1 MYCDRPIGLF
11 RFMVKNK
18 FHFIMIKPSHYDD
31 DGYVI
36 QFYRSAMPSN
46 TLATLHGLAEDCRK
60 RGVLG
65 DDVDMRFTAID
76 ETNKRVRVRKL
87 IGQIKRDGGTSLV
100 GLIGVQS
107 NQFPRALDLARQF
120 RTAGIQVC
128 IGGFH
133 VSGCL
138 AMLPGLT
145 GELQEA
151 LDIGVSLFAGE
162 AEGRLET
169 VLKDAWEGELKPLYN
184 YMLELPALE
193 DAPTPNLDAK
203 VLKRTGGSQA
213 SFDAGRGCPYLCS
226 FCTIINVQGRKS
238 RFRSADDIEK
248 IMRAN
253 YEQGIRRF
261 FISDDNFA
269 RNQNWEAI
277 FDRIIELR
285 GKIGDDINLVLQ
297 VDTACHRIPDF
308 IEKAAR
314 AGTKRVFIGLENIN
328 PESLKGALKGQNR
341 ITDYRK
347 MLQEWRS
354 HKVITTA
361 GYILG
366 FPNDTPESIV
376 RDIEI
381 IKRELP
387 IDILEFFFLTPLPG
401 SADHK
406 RLLEQGVVMDPD
418 LNKYDLSHVT
428 TGHNRMTSEDWQ
440 RAYRLAW
447 DTFYSHEHCVTLL
460 RRARASGIHVGKI
473 VGTIT
478 WFYGSILYEGVHPL
492 ESGIFRMKHR
502 CDRRPGLP
510 LENPL
515 LFYPKYWGN
524 LVYKICCLTRLFYTY
539 QPIRRKLDRL
549 PPPVMENDVAL
560 KPVDVEELDQLQ
572 LYQVSDAARAA
583 ADKAQRRAA
592 NQAR

>member
-1 MYCDRPIGLF
+1 
-11 RFMVKNK
+11 MVKK
-18 FHFIMIKPSHYDD
+18 TFHFIMIKPSHYDD

-36 QFYRSAMPSN
+36 QFHRSAMPSN
-46 TLATLHGLAEDCRK
+46 TLATMHGIAQDCRK
-60 RGVLG
+60 RHILG
-65 DDVDMRFTAID
+65 DDVDMRFTTID

-87 IGQIKRDGGTSLV
+87 IRQINRDGGSGLV

-107 NQFPRALDLARQF
+107 NQFPRAMDLARQF
-120 RTAGIQVC
+120 RSAGIQVC

-138 AMLPGLT
+138 AMLSGLT
-145 GELQEA
+145 PELQEA

-169 VLKDAWEGELKPLYN
+169 VFKDAWQRDLKPLYN
-184 YMLELPALE
+184 YMLDLPALE
-193 DAPTPNLDAK
+193 DSPTPILETK
-203 VLKRTGGSQA
+203 VVKRTGGGQA
-213 SFDAGRGCPYLCS
+213 GFDAGRGCPYLCS

-238 RFRSADDIEK
+238 RFRSADDVEK
-248 IMRAN
+248 IIRDN
-253 YEQGIRRF
+253 YERGIRRF

-285 GKIGDDINLVLQ
+285 SQIGDDFNLALQ
-297 VDTACHRIPDF
+297 VDTACHRIPNF
-308 IEKAAR
+308 IEKAFR

-328 PESLKGALKGQNR
+328 PESLKGAQKGQNR

-354 HKVITTA
+354 RRVITTA

-366 FPNDTPESIV
+366 FPDDTPESIV
-376 RDIEI
+376 RDVEI

-406 RLLEQGVVMDPD
+406 HLVEQGVAMDPD
-418 LNKYDLSHVT
+418 LNKYDLTHVT
-428 TGHNRMTSEDWQ
+428 TGHNRMTTEDWQ

-447 DTFYSHEHCVTLL
+447 DTFYSRDHCLTLM
-460 RRARASGIHVGKI
+460 RRARASGLHVGKI

-478 WFYGSILYEGVHPL
+478 WFYGSVLYEGVHPL
-492 ESGIFRMKHR
+492 ESGLIRKKFRR
-502 CDRRPGLP
+502 DRRPGFR

-515 LFYPKYWGN
+515 LFYPKYVGN
-524 LVYKICCLTRLFYTY
+524 LIWKTWRLARLYYTY
-539 QPIRRKLDRL
+539 HPTRRKLDNM
-549 PPPVMENDVAL
+549 PPPELENDAAM
-560 KPVDVEELDQLQ
+560 KPVDADELGELQ
-572 LYQVSDAARAA
+572 LYQVSDTARAA
-583 ADKAQRRAA
+583 AEKAQRRAA
-592 NQAR
+592 NLLQ